1 MLCVACVLSA
11 TESRGWESERCSEMS
26 AFSFSAGF
34 SPERCNLIS
43 FLFFPLSKY
52 IIFGFETNSRYR

>member
-43 FLFFPLSKY
+43 FLFFSFKQVY
-52 IIFGFETNSRYR
+52 NFWF